1 LKKLQFLSRF
11 YYDPEMNDSGGDTF
25 LQITKKCTSVFLCVL
40 ASVFFLVPVFPKLL
54 FSNDTS
60 AVYGHFEHELSGKSG
75 KERVKYLLVFAG
87 QIMLDDPGYGLIL
100 TTEAVNLAR
109 EIRVPLLLS
118 DAWKLKADA
127 LFYLDSL
134 PASAIAYIESAET
147 DQQSGNPRAD
157 SILRRIGDAGHVYYR
172 MGWFEKAIEYHNSA
186 LAMSRNQKDTA
197 EIATNLFNL
206 GLAYNLTG
214 QYDKSVEHMLE
225 AIDLD
230 KLTNN
235 TQHISTNYNA
245 LGMVYLSWG
254 NTRKAL
260 EFLNLALEYDKK
272 SGDESKMAIRLSN
285 ISKIFMTDNRL
296 EEARQSLEHA
306 LEIDQRLNNTL
317 RVAIRLQGLGL
328 INYEMGDF
336 ETALGLLKQS
346 LEIFKSFGLDYKI
359 AGLKVQ
365 SGKVY
370 QRMGEKSKAET
381 SYLDGL
387 ALARQLNLRPE
398 EMEATNSLFLL
409 YKQQHDY
416 ARALQYFEKYKT
428 LQDSVFSE
436 KSAALINEFEVKY
449 ETEKKEQENQL
460 LIKENAIRRR
470 TQRLFLIVIIALIML
485 SLSLLWA
492 FTLKRKS
499 LLQSRILFEKE
510 SELSRL
516 KIIASEK
523 RNTHLQEMLFAE
535 EKIKKLQAQTLEQK
549 KQELTTSAM
558 LIANKNEVFHKLK
571 KLAGQIKEKFAGK
584 GNDEVREIISE
595 IDRQTDMEN
604 QWDEFKLHFESIHKL
619 FFRRLKAKCPGVTQ
633 HDMQLCAYVKLN
645 LNTKEIAR
653 LMNITPESV
662 NTHRYRLRKKLAL
675 SAEETLD
682 DFVHQL

>member
-1 LKKLQFLSRF
+1 VYWPQFFSGTRF
-11 YYDPEMNDSGGDTF
+11 SEAT
-25 LQITKKCTSVFLCVL
+25 
-40 ASVFFLVPVFPKLL
+40 

-60 AVYGHFEHELSGKSG
+60 TVYGHFEHELSGKSG

-449 ETEKKEQENQL
+449 ETEKKN
-460 LIKENAIRRR
+460 
-470 TQRLFLIVIIALIML
+470 
-485 SLSLLWA
+485 
-492 FTLKRKS
+492 RK
-499 LLQSRILFEKE
+499 
-510 SELSRL
+510 
-516 KIIASEK
+516 
-523 RNTHLQEMLFAE
+523 
-535 EKIKKLQAQTLEQK
+535 
-549 KQELTTSAM
+549 TS
-558 LIANKNEVFHKLK
+558 
-571 KLAGQIKEKFAGK
+571 
-584 GNDEVREIISE
+584 
-595 IDRQTDMEN
+595 
-604 QWDEFKLHFESIHKL
+604 
-619 FFRRLKAKCPGVTQ
+619 
-633 HDMQLCAYVKLN
+633 Y
-645 LNTKEIAR
+645 
-653 LMNITPESV
+653 
-662 NTHRYRLRKKLAL
+662 
-675 SAEETLD
+675 
-682 DFVHQL
+682 

>member
-1 LKKLQFLSRF
+1 MK
-11 YYDPEMNDSGGDTF
+11 DSGGNGF
-25 LQITKKCTSVFLCVL
+25 LQVMKKCTSVFLCVL
-40 ASVFFLVPVFPKLL
+40 ASIFFSTAIIPKFL
-54 FSNDTS
+54 FSNDAP
-60 AVYGHFEHELSGKSG
+60 AVYESFEAELSGKSG
-75 KERVKYLLVFAG
+75 KERVSFLIGFAG
-87 QIMLDDPGYGLIL
+87 QIMMDDPGYGLVL

-109 EIRVPLLLS
+109 ELKVPLLLS
-118 DAWKLKADA
+118 DALKLKADA

-134 PASAIAYIESAET
+134 PASAIAYIESAEV
-147 DQQSGNPRAD
+147 DQQSGNTRID
-157 SILRRIGDAGHVYYR
+157 SVLRRIGDAGHVYYR
-172 MGWFEKAIEYHNSA
+172 MGWFEKAIEYHSRA
-186 LAMSRNQKDTA
+186 LLMSREVKDTA
-197 EIATNLFNL
+197 EMATNLFNL

-214 QYDKSVEHMLE
+214 QYDKSVEHMLD
-225 AIDLD
+225 AIELD

-235 TQHISTNYNA
+235 TGHLSTNYNA
-245 LGMVYLSWG
+245 LGMIYLSWG

-285 ISKIFMTDNRL
+285 ISKIYMTDNRL

-306 LEIDQRLNNTL
+306 LEIDQRLNNAV

-336 ETALGLLKQS
+336 EAALGLFKQS
-346 LEIFKSFGLDYKI
+346 LEVFKSFGLNYKI

-365 SGKVY
+365 TGNVY
-370 QRMGEKSKAET
+370 QDMGEKSEAEA

-436 KSAALINEFEVKY
+436 KSAQLIHDFEVKY
-449 ETEKKEQENQL
+449 DTEKKEQENQL
-460 LIKENAIRRR
+460 LIKENIIRRR
-470 TQRLFLIVIIALIML
+470 TQRLFLVVIIALIML

-516 KIIASEK
+516 KIIAAEK

-535 EKIKKLQAQTLEQK
+535 EEIRKLQAQTLEQK

-558 LIANKNEVFHKLK
+558 LIANKNEVFNKLK
-571 KLAGQIKEKFAGK
+571 KLAGQIKEKFADK
-584 GNDEVREIISE
+584 GSDEVREIISE
-595 IDRQTDMEN
+595 IDRQTDMED
-604 QWDEFKLHFESIHKL
+604 QWDEFKLHFESIHKS
-619 FFRRLKAKCPGVTQ
+619 FFKRLKDKCPGVTQ
-633 HDMQLCAYVKLN
+633 HDMQLCSYVKLN

-662 NTHRYRLRKKLAL
+662 NTHRYRLRKKLEL